1 MVAPKNNVKE
11 NKPKM
16 SELPLDVLGKM
27 LCPAYAEGTDK
38 YYRNSWREGFK
49 TSDMMDALLRHLDK
63 FYYQREDYDPECPKK
78 SHLGAA
84 MFCLIAMYHSWEN
97 YPELDD
103 RPGEKKKKK
112 IKSRLARMLSLTKYS
127 LKKLTLWK

>member
-11 NKPKM
+11 NKPRM
-16 SELPLDVLGKM
+16 SELPLDVLAKM

-78 SHLGAA
+78 HHLGAV